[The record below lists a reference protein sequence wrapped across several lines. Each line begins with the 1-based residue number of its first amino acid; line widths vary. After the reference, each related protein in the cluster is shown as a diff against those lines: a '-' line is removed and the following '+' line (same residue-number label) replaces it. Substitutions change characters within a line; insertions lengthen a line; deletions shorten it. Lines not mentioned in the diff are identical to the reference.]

1 MDEQLENISE
11 KQHRKAIRRVVKR
24 YFSQDFERLALLS
37 GTNLSVL
44 RSPQYDGM
52 PKAPG
57 VTKNFDDD
65 ISEQADQQVIF
76 DCTLAAL
83 KSITGISCYI
93 IWHSLVKH
101 ELEFRVR
108 SRIPYQH
115 SRYID
120 RKNAALEEFY
130 YAFVGQ
136 LGQHGITDDNLKFQQ
151 YL

>member
-1 MDEQLENISE
+1 MDDQLESINE
-11 KQHRKAIRRVVKR
+11 KAQRKMVRKSVKR

-37 GTNLSVL
+37 GTKLSAL
-44 RSPQYDGM
+44 QSPQYDGM

-76 DCTLAAL
+76 DCTMGAL
-83 KSITGISCYI
+83 KMITSVSCYI
-93 IWHSLVKH
+93 IWHSLVRH
-101 ELEFRVR
+101 ELERQVR
-108 SRIPYQH
+108 GTIHYQH

-130 YAFVGQ
+130 YAFTRK
-136 LGQHGITDDNLKFQQ
+136 LSERGIDNDNLRFNR

>member
-1 MDEQLENISE
+1 MEEQLSVSE
-11 KQHRKAIRRVVKR
+11 KIHRKEIRKSVKR

-37 GTNLSVL
+37 GTQISALQ
-44 RSPQYDGM
+44 SPQYDGM

-76 DCTLAAL
+76 DCTLKAL
-83 KSITGISCYI
+83 RMITGVSCYI
-93 IWHSLVKH
+93 IWHSLVQH
-101 ELEFRVR
+101 ELEGQVR
-108 SRIPYQH
+108 RQIHYQH
-115 SRYID
+115 ARYIE

-136 LGQHGITDDNLKFQQ
+136 LSSRGITIHDLKFSS